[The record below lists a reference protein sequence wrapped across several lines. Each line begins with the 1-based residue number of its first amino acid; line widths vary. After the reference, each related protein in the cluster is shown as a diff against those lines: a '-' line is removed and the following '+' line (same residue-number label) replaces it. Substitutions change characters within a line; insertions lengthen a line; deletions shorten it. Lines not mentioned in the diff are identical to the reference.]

1 MSIFYRKEFYREK
14 LFLKNLHLKTC
25 RKKLQEVLPN
35 KWSEEYYIE
44 VFRECFPHIWED
56 IESFCNLRK
65 TTMIDER
72 EKVFVQ
78 FRTILHNVII
88 VDILRN
94 ILECDMAICDLSS
107 RNPNVFYELGFRQ
120 AFNMKTVLMKDDQT
134 DRPFDVSTIR
144 SINYES
150 SLRIDLVNKAI
161 TELTKALKETN
172 EMSEKEPN
180 SLLKLLS
187 IDNPAKLPD
196 RQKLSLDSS
205 LILQAIQ
212 DLSMDMHRSM
222 NQKRIIDGG
231 NARSNEVM
239 LPNGQIAKIGDHI
252 FDNKKKMEI
261 GEIVDVDSNAIFLR
275 NSKGVMELIDIIG
288 PYANNLCVMPF

>member
-1 MSIFYRKEFYREK
+1 METPEK
-14 LFLKNLHLKTC
+14 TNEQT
-25 RKKLQEVLPN
+25 KKKCFVIMPISDVDGYPKGHFNRVYDYIIVPACKQEGYEPIRADATS
-35 KWSEEYYIE
+35 KS
-44 VFRECFPHIWED
+44 
-56 IESFCNLRK
+56 
-65 TTMIDER
+65 
-72 EKVFVQ
+72 
-78 FRTILHNVII
+78 NVII

-161 TELTKALKETN
+161 TELTKALKEIN

-261 GEIVDVDSNAIFLR
+261 GEVVDTDSNAIYLR
-275 NSKGVMELIDIIG
+275 NPNGIMELIDIIG

>member
-1 MSIFYRKEFYREK
+1 METPEK
-14 LFLKNLHLKTC
+14 TNEQT
-25 RKKLQEVLPN
+25 KKKCFVIMPISDVDGYPKGHFNRVYDYIIVPACKQEGYEPIRADATS
-35 KWSEEYYIE
+35 KS
-44 VFRECFPHIWED
+44 
-56 IESFCNLRK
+56 
-65 TTMIDER
+65 
-72 EKVFVQ
+72 
-78 FRTILHNVII
+78 NVII

-150 SLRIDLVNKAI
+150 SLRIDLVNKTI

-231 NARSNEVM
+231 NAHSNEVM

-252 FDNKKKMEI
+252 FDNKKNMEI
-261 GEIVDVDSNAIFLR
+261 GEVVGTDSNAIYLR
-275 NSKGVMELIDIIG
+275 NPKGIMELIDIIG
-288 PYANNLCVMPF
+288 PYANNLSVMPF

>member
-1 MSIFYRKEFYREK
+1 METPEK
-14 LFLKNLHLKTC
+14 TNEQT
-25 RKKLQEVLPN
+25 KKKCFVIMPISDVDGYPKGHFNRVYDYIIVPACKQEGYEPIRADATS
-35 KWSEEYYIE
+35 KS
-44 VFRECFPHIWED
+44 
-56 IESFCNLRK
+56 
-65 TTMIDER
+65 
-72 EKVFVQ
+72 
-78 FRTILHNVII
+78 NVII

-150 SLRIDLVNKAI
+150 SLRIDLVNKTI

-222 NQKRIIDGG
+222 NRKRIIDGG

-239 LPNGQIAKIGDHI
+239 LPNGQIVKIGDHI
-252 FDNKKKMEI
+252 FDNKKNMEI
-261 GEIVDVDSNAIFLR
+261 GEVVGTDSNAIYLR
-275 NSKGVMELIDIIG
+275 NPKGIMELIDIIG
-288 PYANNLCVMPF
+288 PYANNLCVMSF

>member
-1 MSIFYRKEFYREK
+1 METPEK
-14 LFLKNLHLKTC
+14 TNEQT
-25 RKKLQEVLPN
+25 KKKCFVIMPISDVDGYPKGHFNRVYDYIIVPACKQEGYEPIRADATS
-35 KWSEEYYIE
+35 KS
-44 VFRECFPHIWED
+44 
-56 IESFCNLRK
+56 
-65 TTMIDER
+65 
-72 EKVFVQ
+72 
-78 FRTILHNVII
+78 NVII

-150 SLRIDLVNKAI
+150 SLRIDLVNKTI

-196 RQKLSLDSS
+196 RQKISLDSS

-261 GEIVDVDSNAIFLR
+261 GEVIDTDSNAIFLR

>member
-1 MSIFYRKEFYREK
+1 
-14 LFLKNLHLKTC
+14 
-25 RKKLQEVLPN
+25 
-35 KWSEEYYIE
+35 
-44 VFRECFPHIWED
+44 
-56 IESFCNLRK
+56 
-65 TTMIDER
+65 MIDER

-150 SLRIDLVNKAI
+150 SLRIDLVNKTI

-212 DLSMDMHRSM
+212 DLSLDMHRSM

>member
-1 MSIFYRKEFYREK
+1 
-14 LFLKNLHLKTC
+14 
-25 RKKLQEVLPN
+25 
-35 KWSEEYYIE
+35 
-44 VFRECFPHIWED
+44 
-56 IESFCNLRK
+56 
-65 TTMIDER
+65 MIDER

-134 DRPFDVSTIR
+134 DRPFDVSNIR

>member
-1 MSIFYRKEFYREK
+1 METPEK
-14 LFLKNLHLKTC
+14 TNEQT
-25 RKKLQEVLPN
+25 KKKCFVIMPISDVDGYPKGHFNRVYDYIIVPACKQEGYEPIRADATS
-35 KWSEEYYIE
+35 KS
-44 VFRECFPHIWED
+44 
-56 IESFCNLRK
+56 
-65 TTMIDER
+65 
-72 EKVFVQ
+72 
-78 FRTILHNVII
+78 NVII

-196 RQKLSLDSS
+196 RQTLSLDSS

-239 LPNGQIAKIGDHI
+239 LPNGQIVKIGDHI
-252 FDNKKKMEI
+252 FDNKKNMEI
-261 GEIVDVDSNAIFLR
+261 GEVVSTDSNAIYLR
-275 NSKGVMELIDIIG
+275 NPKGIMELIDIIG
-288 PYANNLCVMPF
+288 PYANNLSVMPF

>member
-1 MSIFYRKEFYREK
+1 METPEK
-14 LFLKNLHLKTC
+14 TNEQT
-25 RKKLQEVLPN
+25 KKKCFVIMPICDVDGYPKGHFNRVYDYIIVPACKQEGYEPIRADATS
-35 KWSEEYYIE
+35 KS
-44 VFRECFPHIWED
+44 
-56 IESFCNLRK
+56 
-65 TTMIDER
+65 
-72 EKVFVQ
+72 
-78 FRTILHNVII
+78 NVII
-88 VDILRN
+88 VEILRN

-196 RQKLSLDSS
+196 RQELSLDSS

-212 DLSMDMHRSM
+212 DLSLDMHRSM
-222 NQKRIIDGG
+222 NQKSIIDGG

-252 FDNKKKMEI
+252 FDNKKNMEI
-261 GEIVDVDSNAIFLR
+261 GEVVGTDSNAIFLR
-275 NSKGVMELIDIIG
+275 NSKGEMELIDIIR

>member
-1 MSIFYRKEFYREK
+1 METLEK
-14 LFLKNLHLKTC
+14 TNEQT
-25 RKKLQEVLPN
+25 KKKCFVIMPISDVDGYPKGHFNRVYDYIIVPACKQEGYEPIRADATS
-35 KWSEEYYIE
+35 KS
-44 VFRECFPHIWED
+44 
-56 IESFCNLRK
+56 
-65 TTMIDER
+65 
-72 EKVFVQ
+72 
-78 FRTILHNVII
+78 NVII

-150 SLRIDLVNKAI
+150 SLRIDLVNKTI

-212 DLSMDMHRSM
+212 DLSLDMHRSM

-239 LPNGQIAKIGDHI
+239 LPNGQIVKIGDHI
-252 FDNKKKMEI
+252 FDNKKNMEI
-261 GEIVDVDSNAIFLR
+261 GEVVDTDSNAIFLR

>member
-1 MSIFYRKEFYREK
+1 METPEK
-14 LFLKNLHLKTC
+14 TNEQTKKKCFVIMPISDVDGYPKGHLNRVYDYIIVPACK
-25 RKKLQEVLPN
+25 QEGYEPIRADATS
-35 KWSEEYYIE
+35 KS
-44 VFRECFPHIWED
+44 
-56 IESFCNLRK
+56 
-65 TTMIDER
+65 
-72 EKVFVQ
+72 
-78 FRTILHNVII
+78 NVII

-222 NQKRIIDGG
+222 NQKRIINGG

-261 GEIVDVDSNAIFLR
+261 GEVVDTDSNAIYLR
-275 NSKGVMELIDIIG
+275 NPKGIMELIDIIG
-288 PYANNLCVMPF
+288 PYANNLCVMQF

>member
-1 MSIFYRKEFYREK
+1 METPEK
-14 LFLKNLHLKTC
+14 TNEQT
-25 RKKLQEVLPN
+25 KKKCFVIMPISDVDGYPKGHFNRVYDYIIVPACKQEGYEPIRADATS
-35 KWSEEYYIE
+35 KS
-44 VFRECFPHIWED
+44 
-56 IESFCNLRK
+56 
-65 TTMIDER
+65 
-72 EKVFVQ
+72 
-78 FRTILHNVII
+78 NVII

-150 SLRIDLVNKAI
+150 SLRIDLVNKTI

-252 FDNKKKMEI
+252 FDNKKNMEI
-261 GEIVDVDSNAIFLR
+261 GEVVGTDSNAIYLR
-275 NSKGVMELIDIIG
+275 NPKGIMELIDIIG
-288 PYANNLCVMPF
+288 PYANNLSVMPF

>member
-1 MSIFYRKEFYREK
+1 METPEK
-14 LFLKNLHLKTC
+14 TNEQT
-25 RKKLQEVLPN
+25 KKKCFVIMPISDVDGYPKGHFNRVYDYIIVPACKQEGYEPIRADATS
-35 KWSEEYYIE
+35 KS
-44 VFRECFPHIWED
+44 
-56 IESFCNLRK
+56 
-65 TTMIDER
+65 
-72 EKVFVQ
+72 
-78 FRTILHNVII
+78 NVII

-261 GEIVDVDSNAIFLR
+261 GEVVDTDSNAIYLR
-275 NSKGVMELIDIIG
+275 NPNGIMELIDIIG

>member
-1 MSIFYRKEFYREK
+1 METPEK
-14 LFLKNLHLKTC
+14 TNEQT
-25 RKKLQEVLPN
+25 KKKCFVIMPISDVDGYPKGHFNRVYDYIIVPACKQEGYEPIRADATS
-35 KWSEEYYIE
+35 KS
-44 VFRECFPHIWED
+44 
-56 IESFCNLRK
+56 
-65 TTMIDER
+65 
-72 EKVFVQ
+72 
-78 FRTILHNVII
+78 NVII

-150 SLRIDLVNKAI
+150 SLRIDLVNKTI

-222 NQKRIIDGG
+222 NRKRIIDGG

-239 LPNGQIAKIGDHI
+239 LPNGQIVKIGDHI

-261 GEIVDVDSNAIFLR
+261 GEVIDTDSNAIFLR

>member
-1 MSIFYRKEFYREK
+1 METPEK
-14 LFLKNLHLKTC
+14 TNELT
-25 RKKLQEVLPN
+25 KKKCFVIMPISDVDGYPKGHFNRVYDYIIVPACKQEGYEPIRADATS
-35 KWSEEYYIE
+35 KS
-44 VFRECFPHIWED
+44 
-56 IESFCNLRK
+56 
-65 TTMIDER
+65 
-72 EKVFVQ
+72 
-78 FRTILHNVII
+78 NVII

-150 SLRIDLVNKAI
+150 SLRIDLVNKTI

-252 FDNKKKMEI
+252 FDHCCP
-261 GEIVDVDSNAIFLR
+261 V
-275 NSKGVMELIDIIG
+275 
-288 PYANNLCVMPF
+288 

>member
-1 MSIFYRKEFYREK
+1 METPEK
-14 LFLKNLHLKTC
+14 TNEQT
-25 RKKLQEVLPN
+25 KKKCFVIMPISDVDGYPKGHFNRVYDYIIVPACKQEGYEPIRADATS
-35 KWSEEYYIE
+35 KS
-44 VFRECFPHIWED
+44 
-56 IESFCNLRK
+56 
-65 TTMIDER
+65 
-72 EKVFVQ
+72 
-78 FRTILHNVII
+78 NVII

-261 GEIVDVDSNAIFLR
+261 GEVVDTDSNAIYLR
-275 NSKGVMELIDIIG
+275 NPKGIMELIDIIG

>member
-1 MSIFYRKEFYREK
+1 METPEK
-14 LFLKNLHLKTC
+14 TNEQT
-25 RKKLQEVLPN
+25 KKKCFVIMPISDVDGYPKGHFNRVYDYIIVPACKQEGYEPIRADATS
-35 KWSEEYYIE
+35 KS
-44 VFRECFPHIWED
+44 
-56 IESFCNLRK
+56 
-65 TTMIDER
+65 
-72 EKVFVQ
+72 
-78 FRTILHNVII
+78 NVII

-120 AFNMKTVLMKDDQT
+120 AFNMKTVLMKDEQT

-196 RQKLSLDSS
+196 RQTLSLDSS

-239 LPNGQIAKIGDHI
+239 LPNGQIVKIGDHI
-252 FDNKKKMEI
+252 FDNKKNMEI
-261 GEIVDVDSNAIFLR
+261 GEVVSTDSNAIYLR
-275 NSKGVMELIDIIG
+275 NPKGIMELIDIIG
-288 PYANNLCVMPF
+288 PYANNLSVMPF

>member
-1 MSIFYRKEFYREK
+1 METPEK
-14 LFLKNLHLKTC
+14 TNEQT
-25 RKKLQEVLPN
+25 KKKCFVIMPISDVDGYPKGHFNRVYDYIIVPACKQEGYEPIRADATS
-35 KWSEEYYIE
+35 KS
-44 VFRECFPHIWED
+44 
-56 IESFCNLRK
+56 
-65 TTMIDER
+65 
-72 EKVFVQ
+72 
-78 FRTILHNVII
+78 NVII

-172 EMSEKEPN
+172 EMSEKVPN

-212 DLSMDMHRSM
+212 DLSLDVHRSM

-261 GEIVDVDSNAIFLR
+261 GEVVDTDSNAIYLR
-275 NSKGVMELIDIIG
+275 NPKGIMELIDIIG

>member
-1 MSIFYRKEFYREK
+1 METPEK
-14 LFLKNLHLKTC
+14 TNEQT
-25 RKKLQEVLPN
+25 KKKCFVIMPISDVDGYPKGHFNRVYDYIIVPACKQEGYEPIRADATS
-35 KWSEEYYIE
+35 KS
-44 VFRECFPHIWED
+44 
-56 IESFCNLRK
+56 
-65 TTMIDER
+65 
-72 EKVFVQ
+72 
-78 FRTILHNVII
+78 NVII

-150 SLRIDLVNKAI
+150 SLRIDLVNKTI

-222 NQKRIIDGG
+222 NRKRIIDGG

-239 LPNGQIAKIGDHI
+239 LPNGQIVKIGDHI
-252 FDNKKKMEI
+252 FDNKKIWK
-261 GEIVDVDSNAIFLR
+261 
-275 NSKGVMELIDIIG
+275 
-288 PYANNLCVMPF
+288 

>member
-1 MSIFYRKEFYREK
+1 METPEK
-14 LFLKNLHLKTC
+14 TNEQI
-25 RKKLQEVLPN
+25 KKKCFVIMPISDVDGYPKGHFNRVYDYIIVPACKQEGYEPIRADATS
-35 KWSEEYYIE
+35 KS
-44 VFRECFPHIWED
+44 
-56 IESFCNLRK
+56 
-65 TTMIDER
+65 
-72 EKVFVQ
+72 
-78 FRTILHNVII
+78 NVII

-212 DLSMDMHRSM
+212 DLSLDVHRSM

-239 LPNGQIAKIGDHI
+239 LPNGQIVKIGDHI
-252 FDNKKKMEI
+252 FDHKKNMEI
-261 GEIVDVDSNAIFLR
+261 GEVIDTDSNAIFLR
-275 NSKGVMELIDIIG
+275 NSKGVMELIDIVG
-288 PYANNLCVMPF
+288 PYANNLFVMPF

>member
-1 MSIFYRKEFYREK
+1 METPEK
-14 LFLKNLHLKTC
+14 TNEQT
-25 RKKLQEVLPN
+25 KKKCFVIMPISDVDGYPKGHFNRVYDYIIVPACKQEGYEPIRADATS
-35 KWSEEYYIE
+35 KS
-44 VFRECFPHIWED
+44 
-56 IESFCNLRK
+56 
-65 TTMIDER
+65 
-72 EKVFVQ
+72 
-78 FRTILHNVII
+78 NVII
-88 VDILRN
+88 VEILRN

-222 NQKRIIDGG
+222 NRKRIIDGG

-252 FDNKKKMEI
+252 FDNKKNMEI
-261 GEIVDVDSNAIFLR
+261 GEVVDTDSNAIFLR

-288 PYANNLCVMPF
+288 PYANNLSVMPF

>member
-1 MSIFYRKEFYREK
+1 METPEK
-14 LFLKNLHLKTC
+14 TNEQT
-25 RKKLQEVLPN
+25 KKKCFVIMPISDVDGYPKGHFNRVYDYIIVPVCKQEGYEPIRADATS
-35 KWSEEYYIE
+35 KS
-44 VFRECFPHIWED
+44 
-56 IESFCNLRK
+56 
-65 TTMIDER
+65 
-72 EKVFVQ
+72 
-78 FRTILHNVII
+78 NVII

-252 FDNKKKMEI
+252 FDNKKNMEI
-261 GEIVDVDSNAIFLR
+261 GEVVDTDSNAIFLR

>member
-1 MSIFYRKEFYREK
+1 MVTPEK
-14 LFLKNLHLKTC
+14 TNEQT
-25 RKKLQEVLPN
+25 KKKCFVIMPISDVDGYPKGHFNRVYDYIIVPACKQEGYEPIRADATS
-35 KWSEEYYIE
+35 KS
-44 VFRECFPHIWED
+44 
-56 IESFCNLRK
+56 
-65 TTMIDER
+65 
-72 EKVFVQ
+72 
-78 FRTILHNVII
+78 NVII

-261 GEIVDVDSNAIFLR
+261 GEVVDTDSNAIYLR
-275 NSKGVMELIDIIG
+275 NPKGIMELIDIIG

>member
-1 MSIFYRKEFYREK
+1 METPEK
-14 LFLKNLHLKTC
+14 TNEQT
-25 RKKLQEVLPN
+25 KKKCFVIMPISDVDGYPKGHFNRVYDYIIVPACKQEGYEPIRADATS
-35 KWSEEYYIE
+35 KS
-44 VFRECFPHIWED
+44 
-56 IESFCNLRK
+56 
-65 TTMIDER
+65 
-72 EKVFVQ
+72 
-78 FRTILHNVII
+78 NVII

-212 DLSMDMHRSM
+212 DLSLDMHRSM
-222 NQKRIIDGG
+222 NQKRVIDGG

>member
-1 MSIFYRKEFYREK
+1 METPEK
-14 LFLKNLHLKTC
+14 TNEQT
-25 RKKLQEVLPN
+25 KKKCFVIMPISDVDGYPKGHFNRVYDYIIVPACKQEGYEPIRADATS
-35 KWSEEYYIE
+35 KS
-44 VFRECFPHIWED
+44 
-56 IESFCNLRK
+56 
-65 TTMIDER
+65 
-72 EKVFVQ
+72 
-78 FRTILHNVII
+78 NVII

-196 RQKLSLDSS
+196 RQTLSLDSS

-239 LPNGQIAKIGDHI
+239 LPNGQIVKIGDHI
-252 FDNKKKMEI
+252 FDNKKIWK
-261 GEIVDVDSNAIFLR
+261 
-275 NSKGVMELIDIIG
+275 
-288 PYANNLCVMPF
+288 

>member
-1 MSIFYRKEFYREK
+1 METPEK
-14 LFLKNLHLKTC
+14 TNEQT
-25 RKKLQEVLPN
+25 KKKCFVIMPISDVDGYPKGHFNRVYDYIIVPACKQEGYEPIRADATS
-35 KWSEEYYIE
+35 KS
-44 VFRECFPHIWED
+44 
-56 IESFCNLRK
+56 
-65 TTMIDER
+65 
-72 EKVFVQ
+72 
-78 FRTILHNVII
+78 NVII

-261 GEIVDVDSNAIFLR
+261 GEVIDTDSNAIFLR

>member
-1 MSIFYRKEFYREK
+1 METLEK
-14 LFLKNLHLKTC
+14 TNEQT
-25 RKKLQEVLPN
+25 KKKCFVIMPISDVDGYPKGHFNRVYDYIIVPACKQEGYEPIRADATS
-35 KWSEEYYIE
+35 KS
-44 VFRECFPHIWED
+44 
-56 IESFCNLRK
+56 
-65 TTMIDER
+65 
-72 EKVFVQ
+72 
-78 FRTILHNVII
+78 NVII

-107 RNPNVFYELGFRQ
+107 RNPNVFYELEFRQ

-187 IDNPAKLPD
+187 IDNPAKMPD

-222 NQKRIIDGG
+222 NQKRIINGG

-252 FDNKKKMEI
+252 FDNKKNMEI
-261 GEIVDVDSNAIFLR
+261 GEVVDTDSNAIFLR

>member
-1 MSIFYRKEFYREK
+1 METPEK
-14 LFLKNLHLKTC
+14 TNEQT
-25 RKKLQEVLPN
+25 KKKCFVIMPISDVDGYPKGHFNRVYDYIIVPACKQEGYEPIRADATS
-35 KWSEEYYIE
+35 KS
-44 VFRECFPHIWED
+44 
-56 IESFCNLRK
+56 
-65 TTMIDER
+65 
-72 EKVFVQ
+72 
-78 FRTILHNVII
+78 NVII

-212 DLSMDMHRSM
+212 DLSLDMHRSM